1 MDLYWDY
8 QSSMFGYAMSF
19 LTKKLTVPTTPSV
32 RVPLGASPAFQ
43 GDTSDQ
49 IRRMRTGIS
58 VTVVA
63 DIANRLGI
71 RQENLYQM
79 LKLPASAIKNH
90 LNKRGMLSAVEQDRM
105 YRVDRVFN
113 RTVEVL
119 EDASAASTWIKQPNR
134 ALGGEAPLS
143 LLDTEVGYELV
154 LDTLGRIEHGVVS

>member
-1 MDLYWDY
+1 
-8 QSSMFGYAMSF
+8 MSF

-32 RVPLGASPAFQ
+32 KVPRGGSPAFQ

-71 RQENLYQM
+71 SQENLYQM
-79 LKLPASAIKNH
+79 LKLPTSAIKNH
-90 LNKRGMLSAVEQDRM
+90 INKRGMLSAVEQDRM

-113 RTVEVL
+113 RTIEVL
-119 EDASAASTWIKQPNR
+119 EDASAASIWIKQPNR